1 MEGSSGGGRPTEW
14 RADDDG
20 VHCLGC
26 RRARAGEAG
35 VEAASEAT
43 SAADRAKIRAAAV
56 VEFEVLRDPD
66 RNNGQIARACRT
78 SVPAVLKARKRLGIA

>member
-1 MEGSSGGGRPTEW
+1 MEGSGGGGRPTEW

-20 VHCLGC
+20 IHCLGC
-26 RRARAGEAG
+26 RRARAGEAR
-35 VEAASEAT
+35 VDASEAT